1 MLENRGKEMGSE
13 KGGKERLFSGTG
25 SFRVNSQGWGTQVNG
40 KWVTVVISA
49 FPYVLALSVG
59 QRPVRHPKAGGTR
72 VVRESLPKQVSL
84 TDHPWC
90 TLVVHPL
97 DDTRGWGEG
106 GCSMTWGPPIPS
118 ASSQEKKAGREAGCA
133 GDRDGAL
140 PSLLL
145 RLESSV
151 ERVRNGGPLSSQ
163 PAAGCGRASPR
174 ILVCGMGP
182 RKGQCAASPPAS
194 VNNPS
199 VSAFA
204 GHSSIFQPIALRGN
218 PACSQE

>member
-72 VVRESLPKQVSL
+72 VVRESLPKQVSS

-118 ASSQEKKAGREAGCA
+118 ASSQEKRPAGRRGVRVTETEHFHRCCCA
-133 GDRDGAL
+133 WSQAWRESVMEDRFHLSRLLAVGEHRRVSWFVGWVPAKGNVL
-140 PSLLL
+140 PLL
-145 RLESSV
+145 
-151 ERVRNGGPLSSQ
+151 P
-163 PAAGCGRASPR
+163 RASITRACLPLR
-174 ILVCGMGP
+174 AI
-182 RKGQCAASPPAS
+182 AAYFS
-194 VNNPS
+194 
-199 VSAFA
+199 
-204 GHSSIFQPIALRGN
+204 L
-218 PACSQE
+218 